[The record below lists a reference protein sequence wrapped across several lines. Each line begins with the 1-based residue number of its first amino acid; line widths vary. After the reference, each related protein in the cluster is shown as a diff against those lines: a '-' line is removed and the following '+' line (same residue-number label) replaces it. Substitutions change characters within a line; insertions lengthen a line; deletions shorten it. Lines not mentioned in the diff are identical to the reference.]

1 VVVGDSLSGSCD
13 SLSCS
18 CRFSIEKVRDFME
31 SEGVTA
37 HLRALAEGLETKGQP
52 AAAGGGGAGGGGAG
66 GGGAD
71 GGGKVD
77 AGGLEKEKAK
87 CKASYRSGRS
97 EWRSMQGAAGFS
109 KDEDGDWM
117 RVVAAAYVKEDGADA
132 DANGTALSL
141 SQDSKRRK
149 MQKARM
155 NTRFAPAVRECARAM
170 RASGSACAWVREW
183 ARNLM

>member
-1 VVVGDSLSGSCD
+1 MVKVVVVGDSLSYSCD

-18 CRFSIEKVRDFME
+18 CRFSVETVRNFME

-37 HLRALAEGLETKGQP
+37 HLRTLAEGLENKGQP
-52 AAAGGGGAGGGGAG
+52 AAAAGGA
-66 GGGAD
+66 AD

-77 AGGLEKEKAK
+77 AGGLEKAK

-132 DANGTALSL
+132 EANGSALSL

-149 MQKARM
+149 LQKARM
-155 NTRFAPAVRECARAM
+155 NTRFAPVVKECARAM
-170 RASGSACAWVREW
+170 ESRRERVRVSKGVGTKFHVK
-183 ARNLM
+183 RRR